1 MRSNNNDKLPR
12 YSTTVSTLLK
22 PRFAFEYA
30 LMLRILAVLIN
41 GLHTLHE
48 NLGRTVK
55 ERVLSSSNI
64 WSVHCGTGRRPS
76 VTFDA
81 LHAREDRKLVIFWS
95 FYRGALCRLSLPLDA

>member
-1 MRSNNNDKLPR
+1 MPSNNNDKLPT

-41 GLHTLHE
+41 GLHTRHE

-55 ERVLSSSNI
+55 ERVLSLSNI

-81 LHAREDRKLVIFWS
+81 LHAREDRNSTFS
-95 FYRGALCRLSLPLDA
+95 GAFIAARYAG